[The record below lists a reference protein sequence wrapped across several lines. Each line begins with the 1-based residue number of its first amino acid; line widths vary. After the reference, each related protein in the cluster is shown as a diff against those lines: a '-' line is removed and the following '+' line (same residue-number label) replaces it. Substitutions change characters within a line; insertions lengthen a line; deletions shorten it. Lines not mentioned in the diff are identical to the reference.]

1 MITYGQI
8 REVLRDLKGGW
19 RLTFTI
25 DQPPEAEEMQALTGK
40 QLEITARPKR
50 ERRTLDANSYY
61 WVLISKLAKAVGTSN
76 TRMHNLIM
84 RSYGTPEDID
94 GEIVTVSLP
103 ESEQAE
109 NKALEAETFHLKPT
123 AELVIGDY
131 GKVYRTYI
139 LMRPSHEMDKREFS
153 ALINGLVEECKAQGI
168 ETLPPEEL
176 ERMLSAWK
184 AS

>member
-1 MITYGQI
+1 MITFGQI
-8 REVLRDLKGGW
+8 GEVLRDLKGGW

-76 TRMHNLIM
+76 TRMHNMIM
-84 RSYGTPEDID
+84 RSYGTPEDVD

-103 ESEQAE
+103 ESEHAE
-109 NKALEAETFHLKPT
+109 NKALDAETFHLKPT

-139 LMRPSHEMDKREFS
+139 LMRPSHEMVKREFS

-168 ETLPPEEL
+168 ETLPPDEL
-176 ERMLSAWK
+176 ERMMSQWK